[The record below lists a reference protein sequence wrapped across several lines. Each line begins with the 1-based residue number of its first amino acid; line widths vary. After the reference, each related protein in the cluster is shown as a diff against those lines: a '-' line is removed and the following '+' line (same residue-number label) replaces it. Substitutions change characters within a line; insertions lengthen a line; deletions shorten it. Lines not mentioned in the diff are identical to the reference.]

1 MSITSVKLARLTTD
15 AIGKLK
21 EDPIAVTKV
30 QDSYQGYV
38 RPDTSVGKNIRATA
52 KSYGKLIEAVGD
64 AAAVGVA
71 AFDKVAKEEAQDK
84 WLHMNDSQRKV
95 YGDAVKKGQIGPADS
110 PFVNRH
116 LADMFAADEA
126 NKYSEGFQVA
136 VMTARFEQGDDFEL
150 SEFSQEHFSGYV
162 KQFGLDSLP
171 SSSFT
176 IFGKGVE
183 QVHNQANLTSA
194 KVKASQFQAEF
205 VARSQGEVSAIL
217 NNATLPLA
225 GRIGLVNDHITKIRK
240 LGLDAPAELTRV
252 QGWIEDKIVRAIGD
266 EDDTLVDEL
275 YAVAAGLQTGE
286 MNSKA
291 NGGGYRTLGDNKLA
305 YASWKAEV
313 RDAGYKEMMAVYSRL
328 EAVKEYKDK
337 KLLEGYQVDFAKIKN
352 VGDTGRPLTDKEA
365 LSSPQGMQ
373 HYEEVLAQVQGGNG
387 GEKAR
392 LYLTALQNAKNGGI
406 GTIGMNNL
414 KRQVAEGNIPEH
426 IQDNPALIKEWAL
439 TVGMA
444 SPTEAAALEV
454 FYRDT
459 LAIKASNGV
468 SEFIALTTKELRAAD
483 KNNVVPIGARSDIA
497 EQANKEFWSG
507 IAEIVSDT
515 DLDKKGKAAAIV
527 ELKARVTGNVD
538 KQIST
543 YNQNQTAEAD
553 FDQLSKEV
561 VPMAQEYFNDHKKE
575 IDNAILMGSSH
586 QYHGADLLMQKV
598 RKGTKLEP
606 NERDSLINFHLKNNQ
621 WIKIVSEMYGIPL
634 KKENLKQ
641 LLLRKNIVAP
651 TISKLAGAEVNQEQ
665 LNASKAALTEW
676 LSGDTGEDEVQPVGV
691 LPDTNTSDEEESISD
706 TLTDVGSS
714 ALDAVSNA
722 LFGSKANAS
731 ADTPQGEGVG
741 TPLTDAE
748 KATLDGTPEEKKS
761 GPFRNDPEH
770 LEAIA
775 AEQKVL
781 GRELTNREKWE
792 LLPDDHPDK
801 KQAKRPG
808 RLFKGLVDD
817 KTSPD
822 TKSRGKIG
830 PRYNIKK
837 EQEDSSSILDSI
849 GDALLGKQAHA
860 AAKVDNPTKG
870 VMNRT
875 VSGHTMAQT
884 YNASTTKEKANY
896 EVGLAKV
903 RKQLATGVG
912 LTPAM
917 KKNITMMKGH
927 FKSGVGAFSEELKNL
942 GMSSSEFITSAIE
955 IYGQE
960 TVFGTYINPETK
972 AKISST
978 GARGEM
984 QIVYPTFVDMA
995 KRNIIGD
1002 KAYKAM
1008 GTTRAKVKA
1017 MLHDY
1022 KDHKKLSTAEKAGAR
1037 KFLLDNHKANAIVA
1051 LAKMVNGMKAWK
1063 DAGNDIYDET

>member
-561 VPMAQEYFNDHKKE
+561 VPMAQEYFKDHKKE

-691 LPDTNTSDEEESISD
+691 LPDTNASDAPSELPTSDEEESISD
-706 TLTDVGSS
+706 TLTDAGSS

-731 ADTPQGEGVG
+731 SDTPQGEGVG

-761 GPFRNDPEH
+761 GPFRND
-770 LEAIA
+770 
-775 AEQKVL
+775 
-781 GRELTNREKWE
+781 
-792 LLPDDHPDK
+792 
-801 KQAKRPG
+801 
-808 RLFKGLVDD
+808 
-817 KTSPD
+817 
-822 TKSRGKIG
+822 
-830 PRYNIKK
+830 
-837 EQEDSSSILDSI
+837 
-849 GDALLGKQAHA
+849 
-860 AAKVDNPTKG
+860 PTKG

-1037 KFLLDNHKANAIVA
+1037 KYLLDNHKANAIVA